1 MRLESWFYGCCMVT
15 FMSCSDSE
23 RLGEGADTPML
34 EVSASDLMMPDNPF
48 FRNSQLQLNYPEFN
62 LIKNEHY
69 LPAFEYSMTEHL
81 REIKEIAEQ
90 IDDPGFE
97 NTIVALELSGQIY
110 SRVARVFF
118 SMSSAH
124 TNDEI
129 RRLEQDLAPR
139 LASHEDS
146 IYLNRQLFLRIEKL
160 YLSRN
165 SLQLDAE
172 SKRLLEQ
179 TYKNFQRAGAA
190 LNEADKEKLKEL
202 NAELAML
209 ETRFSQNILDEG
221 GIIIGKLNCDE
232 FAMGSSNETSYFG
245 NVQNPVSENLVPGGS
260 SGGSSSALAAKLTPA
275 TIGTDTGGSIRQPA
289 SFTGT
294 VGLKPTYGSCS
305 RYGIVAFAS
314 SLDQAGPMTH
324 DVKDCSLMFEIMSTY
339 DIKDSTSV
347 DFKREN
353 YLTNL
358 NENIKGKKIGIPKEY
373 RVDGM
378 PKEIDEL
385 WEKGIKI
392 IKENGGQIIEIS
404 LPNTNYA
411 LPTYYIV
418 APAEAS
424 SNLARYDGV
433 KYRFRSKGEN
443 LIDMYEKTRS
453 EGFGDE
459 VKRRIMIG
467 TYVLSSGY
475 YDAYYLK
482 AQKVR
487 RLIKNDFDE
496 AYKKVDAILTPST
509 PSSAFK
515 IGEKLNDPVSMYLND
530 IFTVPINLAGLPAIS
545 IPAGH
550 DKKGYPLGLQVI
562 GKAFGEQSILNIA
575 LALEKNI
582 SFKNNIIDWWI
593 K

>member
-1 MRLESWFYGCCMVT
+1 
-15 FMSCSDSE
+15 MSNII
-23 RLGEGADTPML
+23 
-34 EVSASDLMMPDNPF
+34 DLKLF
-48 FRNSQLQLNYPEFN
+48 ELVEK
-62 LIKNEHY
+62 IKK
-69 LPAFEYSMTEHL
+69 
-81 REIKEIAEQ
+81 KEISSKEVTKVF
-90 IDDPGFE
+90 IDRSQKSKKLNSYITENFE
-97 NTIVALELSGQIY
+97 NALQK
-110 SRVARVFF
+110 AKQF
-118 SMSSAH
+118 
-124 TNDEI
+124 DEKPDFNKKLPGIPLAVKDLFCTKNI
-129 RRLEQDLAPR
+129 RTTAGSKILENFIPT
-139 LASHEDS
+139 
-146 IYLNRQLFLRIEKL
+146 Y
-160 YLSRN
+160 
-165 SLQLDAE
+165 E
-172 SKRLLEQ
+172 S
-179 TYKNFQRAGAA
+179 TV
-190 LNEADKEKLKEL
+190 
-202 NAELAML
+202 
-209 ETRFSQNILDEG
+209 TQNILNEG

-232 FAMGSSNETSYFG
+232 FAMGSSNETSFFG
-245 NVQNPVSENLVPGGS
+245 NVQNPISENLVPGGS

-314 SLDQAGPMTH
+314 SLDQAGPMTQN
-324 DVKDCSLMFEIMSTY
+324 VKDCALMLEVISSY
-339 DIKDSTSV
+339 DNKDSTSV
-347 DFKREN
+347 DFKRGQ
-353 YLTNL
+353 YLKDL
-358 NENIKGKKIGIPKEY
+358 NENIKGKKIGIPKQY

-385 WEKGIKI
+385 WKKGMKI
-392 IKENGGQIIEIS
+392 IEDNGGEIIEIN

-433 KYRFRSKGEN
+433 KYGFRSKGEN

-515 IGEKLNDPVSMYLND
+515 IGEKTNDPVSMYLND

-550 DKKGYPLGLQVI
+550 DKSGYPLGLQVI
-562 GKAFGEQSILNIA
+562 GKAFDEQNILNIA
-575 LALEKNI
+575 YSIEKNI
-582 SFKNNIIDWWI
+582 NFKNNINDWWI
-593 K
+593 N

>member
-1 MRLESWFYGCCMVT
+1 M
-15 FMSCSDSE
+15 MSNI
-23 RLGEGADTPML
+23 T
-34 EVSASDLMMPDNPF
+34 DLKLVELVDK
-48 FRNSQLQLNYPEFN
+48 
-62 LIKNEHY
+62 IK
-69 LPAFEYSMTEHL
+69 
-81 REIKEIAEQ
+81 KK
-90 IDDPGFE
+90 
-97 NTIVALELSGQIY
+97 ELSSTEVTIAFIERSKKSKKLNTYISENYENAIKKAKIFDQKPDFKKKLPGIPIA
-110 SRVARVFF
+110 VKDLFC
-118 SMSSAH
+118 
-124 TNDEI
+124 TKNI
-129 RRLEQDLAPR
+129 RTTAGSKILENFVPT
-139 LASHEDS
+139 
-146 IYLNRQLFLRIEKL
+146 Y
-160 YLSRN
+160 
-165 SLQLDAE
+165 E
-172 SKRLLEQ
+172 S
-179 TYKNFQRAGAA
+179 TV
-190 LNEADKEKLKEL
+190 
-202 NAELAML
+202 
-209 ETRFSQNILDEG
+209 TQNILDEG
-221 GIIIGKLNCDE
+221 GIVIGKLNCDE

-339 DIKDSTSV
+339 DTKDSTSV

-378 PKEIDEL
+378 SKEIDEL

-392 IKENGGQIIEIS
+392 IKENGGEIVEIS

-433 KYRFRSKGEN
+433 KYGFRSKGEN

-562 GKAFGEQSILNIA
+562 GKAFDEQSILNIA
-575 LALEKNI
+575 FALEKNI
-582 SFKNNIIDWWI
+582 SFKNNITDWWI

>member
-1 MRLESWFYGCCMVT
+1 
-15 FMSCSDSE
+15 MSDITNFKLCELVDK
-23 RLGEGADTPML
+23 
-34 EVSASDLMMPDNPF
+34 
-48 FRNSQLQLNYPEFN
+48 
-62 LIKNEHY
+62 IKNKE
-69 LPAFEYSMTEHL
+69 LTS
-81 REIKEIAEQ
+81 KEITEAF
-90 IDDPGFE
+90 INRSIKSKKLNTYISDNFDKALKRSNDFDIKPDFNKKIPGIPIAVKDLFCTKNLRTTAGSKILE
-97 NTIVALELSGQIY
+97 NFVPTY
-110 SRVARVFF
+110 
-118 SMSSAH
+118 
-124 TNDEI
+124 
-129 RRLEQDLAPR
+129 
-139 LASHEDS
+139 
-146 IYLNRQLFLRIEKL
+146 
-160 YLSRN
+160 
-165 SLQLDAE
+165 E
-172 SKRLLEQ
+172 S
-179 TYKNFQRAGAA
+179 TV
-190 LNEADKEKLKEL
+190 
-202 NAELAML
+202 
-209 ETRFSQNILDEG
+209 TQNILDEG

-245 NVQNPVSENLVPGGS
+245 NVQNPISENLVPGGS

-324 DVKDCSLMFEIMSTY
+324 DVKDCALLLEIMSSY
-339 DIKDSTSV
+339 DSKDSTSV
-347 DFKREN
+347 EFNRGN
-353 YLTNL
+353 YLKNL
-358 NENIKGKKIGIPKEY
+358 TYNIKGKKIGIPKEY
-373 RVDGM
+373 RVDRM
-378 PKEIDEL
+378 PKEIEEL
-385 WEKGIKI
+385 WEKGINI
-392 IKENGGQIIEIS
+392 IKDNGAEVIDIS

-411 LPTYYIV
+411 LPAYYIV

-433 KYRFRSKGEN
+433 KYGFRSKGEN

-453 EGFGDE
+453 EGFGNE

-545 IPAGH
+545 LPAGH
-550 DKKGYPLGLQVI
+550 DKNGFPLGLQVI
-562 GKAFGEQSILNIA
+562 GKAFDEQSILNIA
-575 LALEKNI
+575 YSIEKNI
-582 SFKNNIIDWWI
+582 GYRNNLNDWWI
-593 K
+593 NE